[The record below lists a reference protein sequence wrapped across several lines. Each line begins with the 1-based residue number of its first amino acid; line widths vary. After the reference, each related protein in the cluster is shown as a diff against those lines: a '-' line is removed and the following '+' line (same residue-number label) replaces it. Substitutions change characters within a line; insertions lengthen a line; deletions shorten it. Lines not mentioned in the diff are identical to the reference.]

1 MITLSLYFFNLLP
14 LPHLDGTELLAVF
27 IESVVVAK
35 QTRFPYDI
43 ESQGG
48 RMDTQRSTQ
57 PCEQWRERIITLVHC
72 ALLGTLILYM
82 FLASMNALR

>member
-27 IESVVVAK
+27 IESVVVAE
-35 QTRFPYDI
+35 QTRFTYDV

-48 RMDTQRSTQ
+48 RMDTRTQ
-57 PCEQWRERIITLVHC
+57 PCERWRERIITLVHC

>member
-1 MITLSLYFFNLLP
+1 MVTLSLYFFNLLP
-14 LPHLDGTELLAVF
+14 LPHFDGTKLLAVF

-35 QTRFPYDI
+35 QTRFTYDI

-48 RMDTQRSTQ
+48 QMDPHTQA
-57 PCEQWRERIITLVHC
+57 CERCRERIITLVHC
-72 ALLGTLILYM
+72 VLLGTLILYM